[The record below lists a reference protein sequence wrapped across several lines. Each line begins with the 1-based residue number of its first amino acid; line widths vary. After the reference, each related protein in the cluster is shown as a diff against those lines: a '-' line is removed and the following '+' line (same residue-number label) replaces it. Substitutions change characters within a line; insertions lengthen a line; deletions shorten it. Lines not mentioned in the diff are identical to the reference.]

1 MAAPDAGI
9 TGAAGSPWDPYNAK
23 IQTGYQ
29 KFLGRTASED
39 ELRMHHGG
47 NPYGYADDSL
57 YNTAISNIEN
67 SDEAKAYRNNVG
79 KTTVVDTQKTPNIV
93 YDSDGVTPRRD
104 ALGGGSSGGGG
115 GAAAQ
120 AAPAF
125 QAPAQAGA
133 AAAPAMQTPAIT
145 NQVTELLKQ
154 RLTEMSN
161 PLDLSKDP
169 VYQGQ
174 IREAQ
179 IASLRGADRERA
191 ALAER
196 AAATGTR
203 SSGGFDV
210 GVQGILDNQR
220 ESDRGFA
227 ANLAG
232 ERLTGREQQLS
243 QAIQMARAVGQ
254 DDIANQLELQR
265 LDLQKELGRGDLSLR
280 GELGRGQLGLGYDNL
295 GFNYADMIQRA
306 NRDAVLAGL

>member
-1 MAAPDAGI
+1 MALPGGTD
-9 TGAAGSPWDPYNAK
+9 TPQGSPWDPYNQK
-23 IQTGYQ
+23 IQAGYQ
-29 KFLGRTASED
+29 KFLGRTASDD

-47 NPYGYADDSL
+47 NPNGYADDSL

-67 SDEAKAYRNNVG
+67 SDEAKAYRNRAV
-79 KTTVVDTQKTPNIV
+79 KAPDIVDTDKKPPIV

-104 ALGGGSSGGGG
+104 AIGGSGG

-125 QAPAQAGA
+125 QPAGGQAVA
-133 AAAPAMQTPAIT
+133 QPAVQSPAIT
-145 NQVTELLKQ
+145 NQVTELLRK
-154 RLTEMSN
+154 RLEELSN

-196 AAATGTR
+196 AAASGTNR
-203 SSGGFDV
+203 SGGFDV

-220 ESDRGFA
+220 ETDRGFA

-232 ERLTGREQQLS
+232 DRLGAREQQLV

-254 DDIANQLELQR
+254 DDWANQLELQR

-280 GELGRGQLGLGYDNL
+280 GALGFGQLGLGYDTL